1 MMPARS
7 FARLAVAAFLPVL
20 LGAQAPPQALPIL
33 KKIGTELVKKALT
46 PSLQVEQFTLGGIK
60 ATEVDCDSGATPE
73 AFSGTALFAL
83 PAPLGP
89 RKLAFKGLVLKG
101 TVAEGALDEPLKD
114 FSATHQGWTYQLTRV
129 VLSDQGSRVEGTAT
143 LAGLRLEVDPLALT
157 PQGLQGTLSPGDL
170 PLAEG
175 PFTAELREGEVVFSP
190 GGVKLKG
197 RLEVR
202 IAPPVRHG
210 FTGAG
215 LLLDGGAVAFDS
227 ALLAGSGPVAPNLA
241 TDLPLHHRG
250 LTWIVAQ
257 TAFGFERGTPVL
269 GGPTRLRFPLDTF
282 CRAGAT
288 DQPYLSEALPCHLRG
303 RAPQPVLL
311 KPSGVRVSDAL
322 RPAAPVAALT
332 LAWEGFSG
340 SFPLPLAT
348 LHPSGLTAFRF
359 EVQKGF
365 VRVEKGRI
373 DPAGSR
379 VTGKVAWGPGFS
391 LQSSFTEA
399 VADLSEG
406 LYVKGSGVS
415 QPAEAGA
422 YRIYTVFGT
431 TLCDFSTTHS
441 PEGLPAAWK
450 GVFLPSF
457 QVALPGELYTLNTAG
472 QRLPVLAPGQAGR
485 FEGNGTFS
493 GALGVKIAK
502 RVLLYFAPV
511 QLEAFEL
518 QFQEGALIS
527 GPLVKGTLHLVA
539 EPLLTEAFQPPLSF
553 RLTQN
558 GVEQVE
564 VHTRTEAGPMIWA
577 TDLIGIQIALESAR
591 LHPSLLDMTGQFDF
605 AIQGAEIPSV
615 TFDHLVLEASGGPL
629 EGVPGPIVLAFKGS
643 RWSALPDRPSVRL
656 WGFPFTLGESGY
668 GTLEEPAGS
677 PGRFYV
683 GLGGD
688 IEANPILPT
697 LSNRLLFTTENK
709 KATVVLESPY
719 AVDQDIPA
727 LGSLKGALG
736 FHVQAAADQSVSD
749 AYFEGDAKL
758 KLKLGDGLD
767 IDGGMRFGR
776 AAQGGA
782 SFPYFYAL
790 GHLKTQGA
798 GVTVAPN
805 FEIYGLLGGLAQN
818 FLPDDI
824 RATDAITGKTDP
836 ALGLA
841 VMAGVD
847 AGTLDRFT
855 LDAYLDLYLSQNL
868 TTVLQGKG
876 WLLANRGAQPPDRQV
891 SADIR
896 FTRDPDTFHATL
908 DADLNLYPGIMRAM
922 GRVELH
928 FGPDAQFLHLGT
940 KAAPITVRFLDTWE
954 GWGYMTVDWQGGSRS
969 FGAGGGV
976 SYRKSGGFGIL
987 YGEAWLTAGGD
998 LLIEVDSDGDPRF
1011 LGTVAAEGGARF
1023 GMKFKT
1029 YKTHKITIFSGSLGT
1044 NLAFQAPGRPTFS
1057 GTVTLRYRVLGGLFK
1072 GSVSAHLDL

>member
-7 FARLAVAAFLPVL
+7 LFRLAVAAFLPVFA
-20 LGAQAPPQALPIL
+20 GAQVPPQAVPVL
-33 KKIGTELVKKALT
+33 KKIGTDLLKKALT
-46 PSLQVEQFTLGGIK
+46 PSMQVEQFTLGGIK

-73 AFSGTALFAL
+73 AFSGTATFAL

-89 RKLAFKGLVLKG
+89 RKLPFKGLVLKG
-101 TVAEGALDEPLKD
+101 AVAEGALDEPLKD
-114 FSATHQGWTYQLTRV
+114 FTATHQGWTYHLTRV
-129 VLSDQGSRVEGTAT
+129 VLSTQGSRVEGTAT
-143 LAGLRLEVDPLALT
+143 LAGLKLDVGPLALT
-157 PQGLQGTLSPGDL
+157 PQGLQGTLTPGDL

-175 PFTAELREGEVVFSP
+175 PFSADLREGEAAFGPS
-190 GGVKLKG
+190 GVKLKG

-210 FTGAG
+210 TTGAD
-215 LLLDGGAVAFDS
+215 LVLDGGPTTFDS
-227 ALLAGSGPVAPNLA
+227 ALLAGTGVVAPNLA
-241 TDLPLHHRG
+241 SDLPLHHRG
-250 LTWIVAQ
+250 LTWIVTQ
-257 TAFGFERGTPVL
+257 TAFRFERGTPIL

-282 CRAGAT
+282 CRADAT
-288 DQPYLSEALPCHLRG
+288 DQAYLSDPFPCHMRG
-303 RAPQPVLL
+303 QAPEPTLP
-311 KPSGVRVSDAL
+311 KPSGLRAVGAIRASSSPTVALVR
-322 RPAAPVAALT
+322 
-332 LAWEGFSG
+332 AWEGFSG
-340 SFPLPLAT
+340 SFPLPAAT
-348 LHPSGLTAFRF
+348 LHPSGLTTYRF
-359 EVQKGF
+359 EVQKGT

-373 DPAGSR
+373 DPAASR
-379 VTGKVAWGPGFS
+379 ITGRVAWGPGFAV
-391 LQSSFTEA
+391 QTTFTEA
-399 VADLSEG
+399 VADFSEG
-406 LYVKGSGVS
+406 LYVKGSAIS

-422 YRIYTVFGT
+422 YRIHTMFGT
-431 TLCDFSTTHS
+431 TLCDFSSAYS

-457 QVALPGELYTLNTAG
+457 QVALPGELYTLSTSD
-472 QRLPVLAPGQAGR
+472 QRFPVLAPGQAGR

-493 GALGVKIAK
+493 GALGVKIPK
-502 RVLLYFAPV
+502 RVLLYFAPI

-539 EPLLTEAFQPPLSF
+539 EPLLTEEFQPPISF

-564 VHTRTEAGPMIWA
+564 VHTRTEAGPMVWD
-577 TDLIGIQIALESAR
+577 TDLIGIRIALESAR
-591 LHPSLLDMTGQFDF
+591 LHPTLLDMTGQFDF
-605 AIQGAEIPSV
+605 AIQGADIPSV
-615 TFDHLVLEASGGPL
+615 TFDHLTLEASGGPL
-629 EGVPGPIVLAFKGS
+629 EGASGSILLTIKGS

-656 WGFPFTLGESGY
+656 WGFPFTLSESGY
-668 GTLEEPAGS
+668 GTLDDPASG
-677 PGRFYV
+677 PPRFYV

-697 LSNRLLFTTENK
+697 LTNRLLFTTENK

-719 AVDQDIPA
+719 GVDEAIPA

-736 FHVQAAADQSVSD
+736 FHVETADQTVSD

-758 KLKLGDGLD
+758 KLNLGDGLD
-767 IDGGMRFGR
+767 IDGGMRFGQ
-776 AAQGGA
+776 ATQGGT

-790 GHLKTQGA
+790 GHLKSQGA
-798 GVTVAPN
+798 GITVAPYL
-805 FEIYGLLGGLAQN
+805 EVYGLLGGLAQN

-824 RATDAITGKTDP
+824 RNTEEITGKTDP

-868 TTVLQGKG
+868 TTVLQGRG
-876 WLLANRGAQPPDRQV
+876 WLFANRGKQPPDRQV

-896 FTRDPDTFHATL
+896 FTRNPDTFHATL
-908 DADLNLYPGIMRAM
+908 DADLNLFEGVMRPM

-928 FGPDAQFLHLGT
+928 FGPDSQYLHLGT
-940 KAAPITVRFLDTWE
+940 QAAPITVRFLNAWE
-954 GWGYMTVDWQGGSRS
+954 GWGYMTVDWQGGQRS

-976 SYRKSGGFGIL
+976 SYRKSGNFGIV

-1023 GMKFKT
+1023 GMRFKT

-1044 NLAFQAPGRPTFS
+1044 NLAFQAPDRPTFS